1 MKKVMLVEDEEFILQ
16 GIRCIID
23 WEEISMTVVSMAHNG
38 REALEMFRK
47 EPADIVVTDV
57 EMPLMNGLELLEE
70 IRKID
75 PRTRCIIL
83 SGYDEFEYART
94 ALKLDVEE
102 YILKPVN
109 EEQLKEALIHA
120 AEHFDEIDR
129 KKAGNMEDKIGWH
142 RFLKGRLDE
151 TEAEAFIGMLPEI
164 EPGETVT
171 AAMMKIDAGSL
182 ERKDGMQDVLVGLQ
196 KLPRKLKTIYLSPD
210 TLFLLLYT
218 GQGDVYTKQED
229 VYTEQEDAYTKRKED
244 SIGGCRESGGEGA
257 EMLGGSWEPRKIGG
271 IGSEKAG
278 LIGHPESSM
287 AAELFGSFQD
297 HLESTCGILSFF
309 TIGPSIRE
317 YRELPACY
325 KIISRLQK
333 YRLLEGYGVCITE
346 SFIKDRKTQDVA
358 IDENLLRK
366 MILKKDKEGAL
377 NYIEDLFINNLK
389 SEVDVDVLYQ
399 LALKMAVLLQDI
411 KVEYKLEQ
419 STNLQALTEMIEK
432 IYQADDIFGLKTIF
446 ISEIT
451 EIILYLHTEDSQY
464 TPVVKQIMEEVR
476 KNYKEDMNLKTLA
489 YKYHMNAS
497 YLGQIFQK
505 EVGCSFT
512 QYLSNMKNK
521 IAKDL
526 ILNTNLKINDIA
538 KEVGYPD
545 TSYFYRKFKQCYGV
559 SPASLRG
566 MKKY

>member
-16 GIRCIID
+16 GLRCIVD
-23 WEEISMTVVSMAHNG
+23 WEEISMNVVSMAHNG
-38 REALEMFRK
+38 QEALEMFRR

-57 EMPLMNGLELLEE
+57 EMPLMNGLELLRE

-102 YILKPVN
+102 YILKPIH
-109 EEQLKEALIHA
+109 EGQLRQALLHA
-120 AEHFDEIDR
+120 AEHFDEIAR
-129 KKAGNMEDKIGWH
+129 EKAGSMEDKIGWH
-142 RFLKGRLDE
+142 RFLNGKLEGS
-151 TEAEAFIGMLPEI
+151 EAESFLRMLPEI
-164 EPGETVT
+164 GPEESVT
-171 AAMMKIDAGSL
+171 AAMMKIDADSL
-182 ERKDGMQDVLVGLQ
+182 EAKDGMQDVLIELQ
-196 KLPRKLKTIYLSPD
+196 KLPAKLKTIYLSPD
-210 TLFLLLYT
+210 TLFLLLYMGKEERKPHDARDT
-218 GQGDVYTKQED
+218 EGGESEFPGAGNHSEDRSGQSHV
-229 VYTEQEDAYTKRKED
+229 
-244 SIGGCRESGGEGA
+244 ESGA
-257 EMLGGSWEPRKIGG
+257 D
-271 IGSEKAG
+271 A
-278 LIGHPESSM
+278 
-287 AAELFGSFQD
+287 AAEIFGSFQD
-297 HLESTCGILSFF
+297 HLESCYGIMSFI
-309 TIGPSIRE
+309 TIGPPIRE
-317 YRELPACY
+317 YRDLPPSY

-333 YRLLEGYGVCITE
+333 YRLLEGYGSCIAE
-346 SFIKDRKTQDVA
+346 SYIKERKHQDVV

-419 STNLQALTEMIEK
+419 SRNLQALTEMVEK

-464 TPVVKQIMEEVR
+464 TPVVKQVMEEVR

-512 QYLSNMKNK
+512 QYLSNTKNK

-526 ILNTNLKINDIA
+526 ILNTNMKINDIA

-559 SPASLRG
+559 SPASLRN

>member
-23 WEEISMTVVSMAHNG
+23 WEEISMNVVSMAHNG
-38 REALEMFRK
+38 MEALEMFRRN
-47 EPADIVVTDV
+47 PADIVVTDV

-70 IRKID
+70 IRKIE
-75 PRTRCIIL
+75 PNTRCIIL

-109 EEQLKEALIHA
+109 EEQLRQALIRA
-120 AEHFDEIDR
+120 AYRFDEIAR
-129 KKAGNMEDKIGWH
+129 EKAGSMEDKIGWH
-142 RFLKGRLDE
+142 RFLNGKLEGE
-151 TEAEAFIGMLPEI
+151 EAEDFLGMLPEI
-164 EPGETVT
+164 APGESVT
-171 AAMMKIDAGSL
+171 AAMMKIDADSL
-182 ERKDGMQDVLVGLQ
+182 EAKDGMQEVLIELQ
-196 KLPRKLKTIYLSPD
+196 KLPEKVKTIYLSPD
-210 TLFLLLYT
+210 TLFLLLYMERET
-218 GQGDVYTKQED
+218 GSLREKKTSDSEAAERSGCLWEMGGKASETDGIQGHPKAESSTACEVLRNFQD
-229 VYTEQEDAYTKRKED
+229 RL
-244 SIGGCRESGGEGA
+244 ESG
-257 EMLGGSWEPRKIGG
+257 
-271 IGSEKAG
+271 
-278 LIGHPESSM
+278 
-287 AAELFGSFQD
+287 
-297 HLESTCGILSFF
+297 CGIMSFI

-317 YRELPACY
+317 YQELPSSY
-325 KIISRLQK
+325 KLISRLQK
-333 YRLLEGYGVCITE
+333 YRLLEGYGSCITE
-346 SFIKDRKTQDVA
+346 SYIKERKNQDVV

-389 SEVDVDVLYQ
+389 FEVDVDVLYQ
-399 LALKMAVLLQDI
+399 LALKMAILLQDI

-419 STNLQALTEMIEK
+419 SRNLQALTEMVEK

-476 KNYKEDMNLKTLA
+476 KNYKEDMNLKTLS

-512 QYLSNMKNK
+512 QYLSNTKNK

-526 ILNTNLKINDIA
+526 ILNTNMKINDIA